1 MRYIMGHRYNGLVQQ
16 PGWLLNTSDTI
27 IFGGVLKRFI
37 LFFDVILL
45 VSLIGIIITSC
56 YTLDTISDISIS
68 LQPPETV
75 IIKNNSY
82 VSTLNSIKFE
92 IKRNG
97 KTVHTYDGEYLVTAA
112 GEDLTIILDDF
123 IIQDGDIGVI
133 ISVNLSW
140 SM

>member
-1 MRYIMGHRYNGLVQQ
+1 MFLE
-16 PGWLLNTSDTI
+16 
-27 IFGGVLKRFI
+27 GVLKRFI
-37 LFFDVILL
+37 WFFDVILL
-45 VSLIGIIITSC
+45 VSLIGIVITSC

-68 LQPPETV
+68 LQQPETV

-82 VSTLNSIKFE
+82 VSTLNSLKFE

-97 KTVHTYDGEYLVTAA
+97 KTVYTYDGEYLVTA
-112 GEDLTIILDDF
+112 GENLTIILDDF

-133 ISVNLSW
+133 ISGNLSW